1 MQGNIFKP
9 KHLTIFIVVMTL
21 LSLLGGYQ
29 LSQLIY
35 RMDGDYLQR
44 TDMTMA
50 IERNLGDATT
60 ALGRQIQEW
69 KDMLLRASDTELYN
83 KHKKAFFDAGSK
95 VQEALMR
102 TKNAMRDNGMDT
114 SEIEQV
120 LIEHQALSSD
130 YLFANSVL
138 NPREK
143 NSYLE
148 ADKLIIGMDRSLQQH
163 IAKVKTDIEKFTE
176 LQLKETISTQKKRNL
191 FGLAG
196 ALSLLVMSLLGYFF
210 GNRSKGNQTNMPDDL
225 SS

>member
-1 MQGNIFKP
+1 MQNYIFKP
-9 KHLTIFIVVMTL
+9 QQLVKFIAVMML

-35 RMDGDYLQR
+35 KMNDDYLQR
-44 TDMTMA
+44 TEKMMA
-50 IERNLGDATT
+50 MERNLGDATT

-69 KDMLLRASDTELYN
+69 KDMLLRAGDTELYN
-83 KHKKAFFDAGSK
+83 KHKQAFFGSGSK

-102 TKNAMRDNGMDT
+102 TKNAMRDVGMDT

-130 YLFANSVL
+130 YLLANSVL

-163 IAKVKTDIEKFTE
+163 LATVKTEIEKFTE
-176 LQLKETISTQKKRNL
+176 LQLNETISSQENRYF
-191 FGLAG
+191 FGLLG
-196 ALSLLVMSLLGYFF
+196 ALSLLVMSLVGYFF
-210 GNRSKGNQTNMPDDL
+210 ANRSKVNQTNIPNNKP
-225 SS
+225 S

>member
-1 MQGNIFKP
+1 MQDNISKP
-9 KHLTIFIVVMTL
+9 KHLAKFIVVMTL

-35 RMDGDYLQR
+35 RMDGNYLQR
-44 TDMTMA
+44 TEKMIA
-50 IERNLGDATT
+50 IERSLGDATT

-83 KHKKAFFDAGSK
+83 KHKKAFFDSGSK
-95 VQEALMR
+95 VQEALMS

-130 YLFANSVL
+130 YLLANSVL
-138 NPREK
+138 NPREN

-176 LQLKETISTQKKRNL
+176 LQLKETLTMQKNRYF
-191 FGLAG
+191 FGFIG
-196 ALSLLVMSLLGYFF
+196 ALSLLVMSLFGYFF
-210 GNRSKGNQTNMPDDL
+210 GYRSKANETKMPDDI

>member
-1 MQGNIFKP
+1 MQDYISKP
-9 KHLTIFIVVMTL
+9 EHLAKFFVVMTL

-35 RMDGDYLQR
+35 RMDGDYVQR
-44 TDMTMA
+44 TEKMMS
-50 IERNLGDATT
+50 IEKNLGDATT

-83 KHKKAFFDAGSK
+83 KHKKAFFDSGSK

-114 SEIEQV
+114 NEIEQL

-130 YLFANSVL
+130 YLLANSVL
-138 NPREK
+138 NPREN

-176 LQLKETISTQKKRNL
+176 LQLKETITTRKNRYFL
-191 FGLAG
+191 GLTG
-196 ALSLLVMSLLGYFF
+196 ALSLLVMSLFGYFIAKRF
-210 GNRSKGNQTNMPDDL
+210 
-225 SS
+225 